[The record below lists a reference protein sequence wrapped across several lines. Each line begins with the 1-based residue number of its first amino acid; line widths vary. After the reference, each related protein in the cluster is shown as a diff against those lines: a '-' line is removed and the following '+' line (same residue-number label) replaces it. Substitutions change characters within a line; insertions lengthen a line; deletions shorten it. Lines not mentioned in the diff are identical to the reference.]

1 MKTPLQILHLEDNRT
16 DAEVVGLMLD
26 KEGID
31 CEIRCVRT
39 RAEFGA
45 ALSSADF
52 DLIIS
57 DLSLPQFNGLAALKM
72 AQQQCPAK
80 PFIFVSGTMGEEA
93 AVESLKEGA
102 ADYVLKDRLQRLGPA
117 VKRAVQDA
125 EDRAE
130 KKELEAQSLRAQR
143 REIIGA
149 LAGGIAH
156 DLNNALVPILV
167 GVELLGMEPAGESLG
182 KMLEAMRASA
192 QRASEMVKQ
201 ILSFA
206 RGVAGEPVLL
216 RVEQLLGEME
226 RLATQT
232 FPKSIRIQTKIG
244 KDLYPI
250 LGNATQLHQ
259 VLLNLCINARDA
271 MPDGG
276 SLLIQ
281 ARNTLVEQK
290 ITPWQPQP
298 VSGPHVVL
306 AVSDTGQGMSPEVLG
321 KIFEPFFSTKETS
334 KGTGLGLS
342 TVQAIVKSHGGFVE
356 VSSQPGK
363 GTTFS
368 TYFPAA
374 GPVRQAEQP
383 AR

>member
-1 MKTPLQILHLEDNRT
+1 MKTPLRILHLEDNRT
-16 DAEVVGLMLD
+16 DAELVGLML
-26 KEGID
+26 KEEGIN

-39 RAEFGA
+39 RAEFEA
-45 ALSSADF
+45 ALNSDVF

-57 DLSLPQFNGLAALKM
+57 DFSLPQFNGLAALQM
-72 AQQQCPAK
+72 ARQQCPAK

-102 ADYVLKDRLQRLGPA
+102 ADYVLKDRLPRLAAA

-125 EDRAE
+125 EDRAA
-130 KKELEAQSLRAQR
+130 KQKLEAQTLRAQR
-143 REIIGA
+143 LEIIGA
-149 LAGGIAH
+149 LAGGMAH
-156 DLNNALVPILV
+156 DLNNALTPILV
-167 GVELLGMEPAGESLG
+167 GVELLRREPANEELG
-182 KMLEAMRASA
+182 KMLETMRASA

-232 FPKSIRIQTKIG
+232 FPKSIRIQTRIG
-244 KDLYPI
+244 KDLYPV

-276 SLLIQ
+276 LLLIQ
-281 ARNTLVEQK
+281 AQNTLVEQK
-290 ITPWQPQP
+290 ITPWQSQP

-306 AVSDTGQGMSPEVLG
+306 TVSDTGQGMSPEVLG
-321 KIFEPFFSTKETS
+321 KIFDPFFSTKETG

-356 VSSQPGK
+356 VSSQLGK
-363 GTTFS
+363 GTTLS

-374 GPVRQAEQP
+374 GPVRQVE
-383 AR
+383 